1 MIGLPTW
8 AAWGSAS
15 GWSYRLKSLSLGF
28 WSAGVCKMVWLLAG
42 QTYLITRWAVRRW
55 TTSAAAVSAHPCSY
69 RRLIIL
75 RLVALCSFSW
85 NYLELRERF
94 PHSRWCYCP
103 PRKAFVLEMFWI
115 IKQSSPLHL
124 VLERTLYILVILWPW
139 ASGYV
144 KSQFWAIKDAKM
156 RRKKQGKGKGA
167 LRKISPLSSSQCPT
181 YHERSSDPFKRF
193 I

>member
-1 MIGLPTW
+1 
-8 AAWGSAS
+8 
-15 GWSYRLKSLSLGF
+15 
-28 WSAGVCKMVWLLAG
+28 MVWLLAG
-42 QTYLITRWAVRRW
+42 QTYLITCWAVRMW
-55 TTSAAAVSAHPCSY
+55 TASAAAVSAHPCSY

-75 RLVALCSFSW
+75 RAGCAVLIFSYF
-85 NYLELRERF
+85 NLELREMF

-103 PRKAFVLEMFWI
+103 PRKAFVLDIFWI
-115 IKQSSPLHL
+115 NKQSSPLHL